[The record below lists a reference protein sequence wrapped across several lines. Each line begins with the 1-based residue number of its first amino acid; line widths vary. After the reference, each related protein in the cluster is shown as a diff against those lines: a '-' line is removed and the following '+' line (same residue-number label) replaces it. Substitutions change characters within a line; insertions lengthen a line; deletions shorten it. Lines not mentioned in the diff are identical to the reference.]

1 MTTKIAAP
9 TVLSIGAIIDRLKK
23 MQDKR
28 IESQRCV
35 DEMKKDEKAVEQQ
48 VIEMLTAQKLDG
60 AKGKLATAAIVNSV
74 TPIIED
80 WDKFIAFVAK
90 TKDWSLIQKR
100 AGTTAIVERW
110 DNKQEIPGI
119 GRLPKQSLSLTK
131 R

>member
-9 TVLSIGAIIDRLKK
+9 AVLSIGAIIDRLKK